1 MTREQIIL
9 LQQAVLAAEHL
20 SVTLAMKESVAGTI
34 RRKDIEAPW
43 AMLTEAIQNCYK
55 TGAMKINELMP

>member
-9 LQQAVLAAEHL
+9 LQQTVLAAEVL
-20 SVTLAMKESVAGTI
+20 SAAMVES
-34 RRKDIEAPW
+34 EAHGADYEHVESPW

-55 TGAMKINELMP
+55 TGAMKISELLP